1 MQIANVTTVPILSE
15 QLTKITN
22 DRGNC
27 LYHHFVANGLP
38 PITTM
43 SLLKGKDLRSKTKT
57 WLEENWYNNTGI
69 MSVLA
74 DFIINAKQNE
84 KVFHPAYD
92 RTHALGVE
100 GILEFITAN
109 LETLTH
115 LSSGFDFKKGYNP
128 FIPRVSE
135 EVRAMSFLERQKLL
149 TQNRE
154 QRLVEAKNKA

>member
-1 MQIANVTTVPILSE
+1 MQIANVTSVPVLGE

-22 DRGNC
+22 IRSNC
-27 LYHHFVANGLP
+27 LYHHFMIGGLP
-38 PITTM
+38 PLTTM
-43 SLLKGKDLRSKTKT
+43 SLLKGSNIKAKTKT

-69 MSVLA
+69 MSTLA
-74 DFIINAKQNE
+74 DFIINVPQNE

-92 RTHALGVE
+92 RTHASAVE
-100 GILEFITAN
+100 GILEFIVGN
-109 LETLTH
+109 LETLAH

-135 EVRAMSFLERQKLL
+135 EVIGMSFLERQKLL

-154 QRLVEAKNKA
+154 QRLTEAKNKA